1 MSLPLVCYAF
11 LDTVHS
17 RRYVDTAS
25 YLADEAVSHP
35 AERPDSRVEQPD
47 PRVEHEANNLLGGAK
62 AGAML
67 STRSTDSDFGTG
79 SPNTTSSE
87 VMKPDAFRK
96 ESRVQND
103 EHHQDESR

>member
-11 LDTVHS
+11 RDTVHF
-17 RRYVDTAS
+17 RRYVDTAPC
-25 YLADEAVSHP
+25 LADEAVSHP
-35 AERPDSRVEQPD
+35 AERPD
-47 PRVEHEANNLLGGAK
+47 PRVEHEANNLLGGVK
-62 AGAML
+62 ASAML

-103 EHHQDESR
+103 EYHQDESR